1 MSGFF
6 IAYIYFLIKKMPFKP
21 FTDYLLLEK
30 KYSPHTVAAYTK
42 DLERFFDFI
51 TNQYELVSLLSVNY
65 SMVRSWIVY
74 LVDTGISNSSINR
87 KISSLKTYYKFLL
100 KTSQISETPLA
111 KHRALKVA
119 KKVQIPFS
127 QTEVEDVL
135 ELFDQANDF
144 ETLRD
149 KLIVELFYS
158 TGMRRAELI
167 GLRLSD
173 VSEIQKTIKVL
184 GKRNKERIIPLLPSV
199 LTTIARY
206 KIFRDAL
213 PGLGASNTL
222 LLTSKGNPIYETLV
236 YRVIT
241 RYFSETSLKVKKSP
255 HILRH
260 SFATHLLNQGAEL
273 NAVKELLGHA
283 SLASTQVYTHNSIDT
298 LKQVYKNAHPRNS
311 K

>member
-1 MSGFF
+1 
-6 IAYIYFLIKKMPFKP
+6 MPFKP
-21 FTDYLLLEK
+21 FKDYLLLEK
-30 KYSPHTVAAYTK
+30 KYSPHTLAAYTK
-42 DLERFFDFI
+42 DLERFFDFV
-51 TNQYELVSLLSVNY
+51 TKQYDLDSLLAVNY
-65 SMVRSWIVY
+65 SMVRSWIVH

-100 KTSQISETPLA
+100 KTGQISETPLA
-111 KHRALKVA
+111 THRALKVA
-119 KKVQIPFS
+119 TKVQIPFS

-135 ELFDQANDF
+135 ELFDHANDF

-158 TGMRRAELI
+158 TGIRRAELI

-199 LTTIARY
+199 LGTIAKY
-206 KIFRDAL
+206 KIFREAL
-213 PGLGASNTL
+213 PDLGASKTL
-222 LLTSKGNPIYETLV
+222 LVTSKGNAIYETLV

-241 RYFSETSLKVKKSP
+241 RYFSEISLKVKKSP

-298 LKQVYKNAHPRNS
+298 LKKVYKNTHPRNS

>member
-1 MSGFF
+1 
-6 IAYIYFLIKKMPFKP
+6 MPFKP

-51 TNQYELVSLLSVNY
+51 TNQYELSSLLSVNY
-65 SMVRSWIVY
+65 SMIRSWIVF

-100 KTSQISETPLA
+100 KTDQISETPLA

-199 LTTIARY
+199 LTTITKY

-213 PGLGASNTL
+213 PCLGASNTL
-222 LLTSKGNPIYETLV
+222 LLTSKGTPIYETLV

-241 RYFSETSLKVKKSP
+241 RYFSEASLKVKKSP

>member
-1 MSGFF
+1 
-6 IAYIYFLIKKMPFKP
+6 MPFKP

-30 KYSPHTVAAYTK
+30 KYSPHTVAAYSK
-42 DLERFFDFI
+42 DIQRFFDFVSKEY
-51 TNQYELVSLLSVNY
+51 QLKSLLVVNY

-74 LVDTGISNSSINR
+74 LVDSGISNSSINR

-100 KTSQISETPLA
+100 KISQISETPLA

-119 KKVQIPFS
+119 KKIQIPFS

-135 ELFDQANDF
+135 ELFDHANDF
-144 ETLRD
+144 QTLRD

-158 TGMRRAELI
+158 TGIRRAELI

-173 VSEIQKTIKVL
+173 VSEVQKTIKVL

-206 KIFRDAL
+206 KTFRAVL
-213 PGLGASNTL
+213 PSLGASKIL
-222 LLTSKGNPIYETLV
+222 LVTSKGNAIYETLV

-241 RYFSETSLKVKKSP
+241 RYFSEISLKVKKSP

-260 SFATHLLNQGAEL
+260 SFATHLLSQGAEL
-273 NAVKELLGHA
+273 TAVKELLGHA

-298 LKQVYKNAHPRNS
+298 LKQVYKNTHPRNS

>member
-1 MSGFF
+1 
-6 IAYIYFLIKKMPFKP
+6 
-21 FTDYLLLEK
+21 
-30 KYSPHTVAAYTK
+30 
-42 DLERFFDFI
+42 
-51 TNQYELVSLLSVNY
+51 
-65 SMVRSWIVY
+65 MVRSWIVY

-135 ELFDQANDF
+135 ELFDHANDF

-206 KIFRDAL
+206 KIFREAL
-213 PGLGASNTL
+213 PGSGRFKYIAANLKRETYIRDLGVSCDYPL
-222 LLTSKGNPIYETLV
+222 
-236 YRVIT
+236 
-241 RYFSETSLKVKKSP
+241 F
-255 HILRH
+255 
-260 SFATHLLNQGAEL
+260 F
-273 NAVKELLGHA
+273 
-283 SLASTQVYTHNSIDT
+283 
-298 LKQVYKNAHPRNS
+298 
-311 K
+311 

>member
-1 MSGFF
+1 MQ
-6 IAYIYFLIKKMPFKP
+6 FKP
-21 FTDYLLLEK
+21 FIDYLLLEK
-30 KYSPHTVAAYTK
+30 KYSPHTVTAYTK
-42 DLERFFDFI
+42 DIERFLNFVSDV
-51 TNQYELVSLLSVNY
+51 YEQNTLLLVNY
-65 SMVRSWIVY
+65 SMIRSWIVS
-74 LVDTGISNSSINR
+74 LVDSGIANSSINR

-100 KTSQISETPLA
+100 KTGQITETPLA
-111 KHRALKVA
+111 RHRSLKVA

-127 QTEVEDVL
+127 QTEVEDAL
-135 ELFDQANDF
+135 ELFDHANDF
-144 ETLRD
+144 QTLRD

-158 TGMRRAELI
+158 TGIRRAELI

-173 VSEIQKTIKVL
+173 VSRVQKTIKVL

-199 LTTIARY
+199 LSTMDQY
-206 KIFRDAL
+206 KIHSEAL
-213 PGLGASNTL
+213 PNLAATDSL
-222 LLTSKGNPIYETLV
+222 LVTSKGNAIYETLV

-241 RYFSETSLKVKKSP
+241 RYFSEISLKVKTSP

-260 SFATHLLNQGAEL
+260 SFATHLLSQGAEL

-298 LKQVYKNAHPRNS
+298 LKQVYKNTHPRNS

>member
-1 MSGFF
+1 
-6 IAYIYFLIKKMPFKP
+6 MPFKP

-51 TNQYELVSLLSVNY
+51 TNQYELSSLLSVNY
-65 SMVRSWIVY
+65 SMVRSWIVF

-100 KTSQISETPLA
+100 KTDQISETPLA

-199 LTTIARY
+199 LTTITKY

-213 PGLGASNTL
+213 PCLGASNKL

-241 RYFSETSLKVKKSP
+241 RYFSEASLKVKKSP

>member
-1 MSGFF
+1 
-6 IAYIYFLIKKMPFKP
+6 MPFKP

-30 KYSPHTVAAYTK
+30 KYSSHTVAAYTK
-42 DLERFFDFI
+42 DIERFFDFVSKEYDL
-51 TNQYELVSLLSVNY
+51 NSLLTVNY

-100 KTSQISETPLA
+100 KTRQISQTPLA

-127 QTEVEDVL
+127 QTEVEDVF
-135 ELFDQANDF
+135 ELFDHANDF

-149 KLIVELFYS
+149 KLMVELFYS
-158 TGMRRAELI
+158 TGIRRAELI

-173 VSEIQKTIKVL
+173 VSEVQKTIKVL

-199 LTTIARY
+199 LATIAKY
-206 KIFRDAL
+206 KIFREAL
-213 PGLGASNTL
+213 PNLVASDSL
-222 LLTSKGNPIYETLV
+222 LVTSKGNAIYETLV

-241 RYFSETSLKVKKSP
+241 RYFSEISLKVKKSP

-260 SFATHLLNQGAEL
+260 SFATHLLSQGAEL

-298 LKQVYKNAHPRNS
+298 LKQVYKNTHPRNS

>member
-1 MSGFF
+1 MQ
-6 IAYIYFLIKKMPFKP
+6 FKP
-21 FTDYLLLEK
+21 FIDYLLLEK
-30 KYSPHTVAAYTK
+30 KYSPHTVTAYTK
-42 DLERFFDFI
+42 DIERFLNFVADV
-51 TNQYELVSLLSVNY
+51 YEQNTLLLVNY
-65 SMVRSWIVY
+65 SMIRSWIVC
-74 LVDTGISNSSINR
+74 LVDSGIANSTINR

-100 KTSQISETPLA
+100 KTGQITETPLA
-111 KHRALKVA
+111 RHRSLKVA

-127 QTEVEDVL
+127 QTEVEDAL
-135 ELFDQANDF
+135 ELFDHANDF
-144 ETLRD
+144 QTLRD

-158 TGMRRAELI
+158 TGIRRAELI

-173 VSEIQKTIKVL
+173 VSRVQKTIKVL

-199 LTTIARY
+199 LSTMDQY
-206 KIFRDAL
+206 KIHREAL
-213 PGLGASNTL
+213 PNLAATDSL
-222 LLTSKGNPIYETLV
+222 LVTSKGNAIYETLV

-241 RYFSETSLKVKKSP
+241 RYFSEISLKVKTSP

-260 SFATHLLNQGAEL
+260 SFATHLLSQGAEL

-298 LKQVYKNAHPRNS
+298 LKQVYKNTHPRNS

>member
-1 MSGFF
+1 
-6 IAYIYFLIKKMPFKP
+6 MPFKP

-30 KYSPHTVAAYTK
+30 KYSPHTVAAYSK
-42 DLERFFDFI
+42 DIQWFFDFVSKEY
-51 TNQYELVSLLSVNY
+51 QLKSLLVVNY

-74 LVDTGISNSSINR
+74 LVDSGISNSSINR

-119 KKVQIPFS
+119 KKIQIPFS

-135 ELFDQANDF
+135 ELFDHANDF
-144 ETLRD
+144 QTLRD

-158 TGMRRAELI
+158 TGIRRAELI

-173 VSEIQKTIKVL
+173 VSEVQKTIKVL

-206 KIFRDAL
+206 KTFRAVL
-213 PGLGASNTL
+213 PSLGASKIL
-222 LLTSKGNPIYETLV
+222 LVTSKGNAIYETLV

-241 RYFSETSLKVKKSP
+241 RYFSEISLKVKKSP

-260 SFATHLLNQGAEL
+260 SFATHLLSQGAEL
-273 NAVKELLGHA
+273 TAVKELLGHA

-298 LKQVYKNAHPRNS
+298 LKQVYKNTHPRNS

>member
-1 MSGFF
+1 
-6 IAYIYFLIKKMPFKP
+6 MPFKP

-30 KYSPHTVAAYTK
+30 KYSPHTVAAYSK
-42 DLERFFDFI
+42 DIQRFFDFVSKEY
-51 TNQYELVSLLSVNY
+51 QLKSLLVVNY

-74 LVDTGISNSSINR
+74 LVDSGISNGSINR

-119 KKVQIPFS
+119 KKIQIPFS

-135 ELFDQANDF
+135 ELFDHANDF
-144 ETLRD
+144 QTLRD

-158 TGMRRAELI
+158 TGIRRAELI

-173 VSEIQKTIKVL
+173 VSEVQKTIKVL

-206 KIFRDAL
+206 KTFRAVL
-213 PGLGASNTL
+213 PSLGASKIL
-222 LLTSKGNPIYETLV
+222 LVTSKGNAIYETLV

-241 RYFSETSLKVKKSP
+241 RYFSEISLKVKKSP

-260 SFATHLLNQGAEL
+260 SFATHLLSQGAEL
-273 NAVKELLGHA
+273 TAVKELLGHA

-298 LKQVYKNAHPRNS
+298 LKQVYKNTHPRNS

>member
-1 MSGFF
+1 
-6 IAYIYFLIKKMPFKP
+6 MPFKP

-30 KYSPHTVAAYTK
+30 KYSPHTVAAYSK
-42 DLERFFDFI
+42 DIQRFFDFVSKEY
-51 TNQYELVSLLSVNY
+51 QLKSLLVVNY

-74 LVDTGISNSSINR
+74 LVDSGISNSSINR

-119 KKVQIPFS
+119 KKIQIPFS

-135 ELFDQANDF
+135 ELFDHANDF
-144 ETLRD
+144 QTLRD

-158 TGMRRAELI
+158 TGIRRAELI

-173 VSEIQKTIKVL
+173 VSEAQKTIKVL

-206 KIFRDAL
+206 KTFRAVL
-213 PGLGASNTL
+213 PSLGASKIL
-222 LLTSKGNPIYETLV
+222 LVTSKGNAIYETLV

-241 RYFSETSLKVKKSP
+241 RYFSKISLKVKKSP

-260 SFATHLLNQGAEL
+260 SFATHLLSQGAEL
-273 NAVKELLGHA
+273 TAVKELLGHA

-298 LKQVYKNAHPRNS
+298 LKQVYKNTHPRNS

>member
-1 MSGFF
+1 
-6 IAYIYFLIKKMPFKP
+6 MPFKP

-30 KYSPHTVAAYTK
+30 KYSPHTVAAYSK
-42 DLERFFDFI
+42 DIQRFFDFVSKEY
-51 TNQYELVSLLSVNY
+51 QLKSLLVVNY
-65 SMVRSWIVY
+65 SMVRSWIVN
-74 LVDTGISNSSINR
+74 LVDSGISNSSINR

-100 KTSQISETPLA
+100 KISQISETPLA

-119 KKVQIPFS
+119 KKIQIPFS

-135 ELFDQANDF
+135 ELFDHANDF
-144 ETLRD
+144 QTLRD

-158 TGMRRAELI
+158 TGIRRAELI

-173 VSEIQKTIKVL
+173 VSEVQKTIKVL

-199 LTTIARY
+199 LSTIARY
-206 KIFRDAL
+206 KIFRAAL
-213 PGLGASNTL
+213 PSLGASKIL
-222 LLTSKGNPIYETLV
+222 LVTSKGNAIYETLV

-241 RYFSETSLKVKKSP
+241 RYFSEISLKVKKSP

-260 SFATHLLNQGAEL
+260 SFATHLLSQGAEL
-273 NAVKELLGHA
+273 TAVKELLGHA

-298 LKQVYKNAHPRNS
+298 LKQVYKNTHPRNS

>member
-1 MSGFF
+1 
-6 IAYIYFLIKKMPFKP
+6 MPFKP

-30 KYSPHTVAAYTK
+30 KYSPHTVAAYSK
-42 DLERFFDFI
+42 DIQRFFDF
-51 TNQYELVSLLSVNY
+51 VSKEYQLKSLHVVNY

-74 LVDTGISNSSINR
+74 LVDSGISNSSINR

-100 KTSQISETPLA
+100 KTSQITETPLA

-127 QTEVEDVL
+127 QTEVEGVL
-135 ELFDQANDF
+135 ELFDHANDF
-144 ETLRD
+144 RTLRD

-158 TGMRRAELI
+158 TGIRRAELI

-173 VSEIQKTIKVL
+173 ISEAQKTIKVL

-206 KIFRDAL
+206 KSFREVL
-213 PGLGASNTL
+213 PSLGASKIL
-222 LLTSKGNPIYETLV
+222 LVTSKGNAIYETLV

-241 RYFSETSLKVKKSP
+241 RYFSEISLKVKKSP

-260 SFATHLLNQGAEL
+260 SFATHLLSQGAEL
-273 NAVKELLGHA
+273 TAVKELLGHA

-298 LKQVYKNAHPRNS
+298 LKQVYKNTHPRNS

>member
-1 MSGFF
+1 
-6 IAYIYFLIKKMPFKP
+6 MPFKS

-51 TNQYELVSLLSVNY
+51 TNQYELSSLLSVNY
-65 SMVRSWIVY
+65 SMIRSWIVF

-100 KTSQISETPLA
+100 KTDQISETPLA

-199 LTTIARY
+199 LTTITKY

-213 PGLGASNTL
+213 PCLGASNTL

-241 RYFSETSLKVKKSP
+241 RYFSEASLKVKKSP

>member
-1 MSGFF
+1 
-6 IAYIYFLIKKMPFKP
+6 MPFKP

-30 KYSPHTVAAYTK
+30 KYSSHTVAAYTK
-42 DLERFFDFI
+42 DIERFFDFVSKE
-51 TNQYELVSLLSVNY
+51 YDLKSLLTVNY

-100 KTSQISETPLA
+100 KTSQISQTPLA

-127 QTEVEDVL
+127 QTEVEDVF
-135 ELFDQANDF
+135 ELFDHANDF

-149 KLIVELFYS
+149 KLMVELFYS
-158 TGMRRAELI
+158 TGIRRAELI
-167 GLRLSD
+167 GLRISD
-173 VSEIQKTIKVL
+173 VSEVQKTIKVL

-199 LTTIARY
+199 LATIAKY
-206 KIFRDAL
+206 KIFREAL
-213 PGLGASNTL
+213 PNLVASDSL
-222 LLTSKGNPIYETLV
+222 LVTSKGNAIYETLV

-241 RYFSETSLKVKKSP
+241 RYFSEISLKVKKSP

-260 SFATHLLNQGAEL
+260 SFATHLLSQGAEL

-298 LKQVYKNAHPRNS
+298 LKQVYKNTHPRNS

>member
-1 MSGFF
+1 
-6 IAYIYFLIKKMPFKP
+6 MPFKP
-21 FTDYLLLEK
+21 FTDYLLLER

-42 DLERFFDFI
+42 DIECFFDFVSKEY
-51 TNQYELVSLLSVNY
+51 QLKSLLTVNY
-65 SMVRSWIVY
+65 SMVRSWIVH

-111 KHRALKVA
+111 KHRALNVA
-119 KKVQIPFS
+119 KKLQIPFS

-135 ELFDQANDF
+135 ELFDNANDF
-144 ETLRD
+144 QTLRD

-158 TGMRRAELI
+158 TGIRRAELI

-199 LTTIARY
+199 LVTIARY

-213 PGLGASNTL
+213 PCLGTSNIL
-222 LLTSKGNPIYETLV
+222 LVTSKGNAIYETLV

-241 RYFSETSLKVKKSP
+241 RYFSEISLKVKKSP

-298 LKQVYKNAHPRNS
+298 LKQVYKNTHPRNS

>member
-1 MSGFF
+1 
-6 IAYIYFLIKKMPFKP
+6 MPFKS

-51 TNQYELVSLLSVNY
+51 TNQYELSSLLSVNY
-65 SMVRSWIVY
+65 SMVRSWIVF

-100 KTSQISETPLA
+100 KTDQISETPLA

-144 ETLRD
+144 KTLRD

-199 LTTIARY
+199 LTTITKY

-213 PGLGASNTL
+213 PCLGASNTL

-241 RYFSETSLKVKKSP
+241 RYFSEASLKVKKSP

>member
-1 MSGFF
+1 
-6 IAYIYFLIKKMPFKP
+6 MPFKP
-21 FTDYLLLEK
+21 FTDYLLLER

-42 DLERFFDFI
+42 DIECFFDFVSKEY
-51 TNQYELVSLLSVNY
+51 QLKSLLTVNY
-65 SMVRSWIVY
+65 SMVRSWIVH

-119 KKVQIPFS
+119 KKLQIPFS

-135 ELFDQANDF
+135 ELFDNANDF
-144 ETLRD
+144 QTLRD

-158 TGMRRAELI
+158 TGIRRAELI

-199 LTTIARY
+199 LVTIARY

-213 PGLGASNTL
+213 PGLGTSNIL
-222 LLTSKGNPIYETLV
+222 LLTSKGNAIYETLV

-241 RYFSETSLKVKKSP
+241 RYFSEISLKVKKSP

-298 LKQVYKNAHPRNS
+298 LKQVYKNTHPRNS

>member
-1 MSGFF
+1 
-6 IAYIYFLIKKMPFKP
+6 MPFKP

-30 KYSPHTVAAYTK
+30 KYSPHTVAAYSK
-42 DLERFFDFI
+42 DIQRFFDFVSKEY
-51 TNQYELVSLLSVNY
+51 QLKSLLVVNY

-74 LVDTGISNSSINR
+74 LVDSGISNSSINR

-119 KKVQIPFS
+119 KKIQIPFS

-135 ELFDQANDF
+135 ELFDHANDF
-144 ETLRD
+144 QTLRD

-158 TGMRRAELI
+158 TGIRRAELI

-173 VSEIQKTIKVL
+173 VSEVQKTIKVL
-184 GKRNKERIIPLLPSV
+184 GKRSKERIIPLLPSV

-206 KIFRDAL
+206 KTFRAVL
-213 PGLGASNTL
+213 PSLGASKIL
-222 LLTSKGNPIYETLV
+222 LVTSKGNAIYETLV

-241 RYFSETSLKVKKSP
+241 RYFSEISLKVKKSP

-260 SFATHLLNQGAEL
+260 SFATHLLSQGAEL
-273 NAVKELLGHA
+273 TAVKELLGHA

-298 LKQVYKNAHPRNS
+298 LKQVYKNTHPRNS

>member
-1 MSGFF
+1 
-6 IAYIYFLIKKMPFKP
+6 MPFKP

-30 KYSPHTVAAYTK
+30 KYSPHTVAAYSK
-42 DLERFFDFI
+42 DIQRFFDF
-51 TNQYELVSLLSVNY
+51 VSKEYQLKSLHVVNY

-74 LVDTGISNSSINR
+74 LVDSGISNSSINR

-100 KTSQISETPLA
+100 KTSQITETPLS

-135 ELFDQANDF
+135 ELFDHANDF
-144 ETLRD
+144 QTLRD

-158 TGMRRAELI
+158 TGIRRAELI

-173 VSEIQKTIKVL
+173 ISEAQKTIKVL

-206 KIFRDAL
+206 KSFREVL
-213 PGLGASNTL
+213 PSLGASKIL
-222 LLTSKGNPIYETLV
+222 LVTSKGNAIYETLV

-241 RYFSETSLKVKKSP
+241 RYFSEISLKVKKSP

-260 SFATHLLNQGAEL
+260 SFATHLLSQGAEL
-273 NAVKELLGHA
+273 TAVKELLGHA

-298 LKQVYKNAHPRNS
+298 LKQVYKNTHPRNS

>member
-1 MSGFF
+1 
-6 IAYIYFLIKKMPFKP
+6 MPFKP
-21 FTDYLLLEK
+21 FKDYLLLEK
-30 KYSPHTVAAYTK
+30 KYSPHTLAAYTK
-42 DLERFFDFI
+42 DLERFFDFV
-51 TNQYELVSLLSVNY
+51 TKQYDLDSLLPVNY

-74 LVDTGISNSSINR
+74 LVDTGISNSSVNR

-100 KTSQISETPLA
+100 KTGQISKTPLA

-119 KKVQIPFS
+119 TKIQIPFS

-135 ELFDQANDF
+135 ELFDHANDF

-158 TGMRRAELI
+158 TGIRRAELI

-184 GKRNKERIIPLLPSV
+184 GKRNKERIIPLLPSI
-199 LTTIARY
+199 LATIAKY
-206 KIFRDAL
+206 KIFREAL
-213 PGLGASNTL
+213 PGLGTTKIL
-222 LLTSKGNPIYETLV
+222 FVTSKGNAIYETLV

-241 RYFSETSLKVKKSP
+241 RYFSEISLKVKKSP

-298 LKQVYKNAHPRNS
+298 LKQVYKNTHPRNS

>member
-1 MSGFF
+1 
-6 IAYIYFLIKKMPFKP
+6 MPFKP

-30 KYSPHTVAAYTK
+30 KYSPHTVAAYSK
-42 DLERFFDFI
+42 DIQWFFDFVSKEY
-51 TNQYELVSLLSVNY
+51 QLKSLLVVNY

-74 LVDTGISNSSINR
+74 LVDSGISNSSINR

-135 ELFDQANDF
+135 ELFDHANDF
-144 ETLRD
+144 QTLRD

-158 TGMRRAELI
+158 TGIRRAELI

-173 VSEIQKTIKVL
+173 VSEAQKTIKVL

-206 KIFRDAL
+206 KTFRAVL
-213 PGLGASNTL
+213 PSLGASKIL
-222 LLTSKGNPIYETLV
+222 LVTSKGNAIYETLV

-241 RYFSETSLKVKKSP
+241 RYFSEISLKVKKSP

-260 SFATHLLNQGAEL
+260 SFATHLLSQGAEL
-273 NAVKELLGHA
+273 TAVKELLGHA

-298 LKQVYKNAHPRNS
+298 LKQVYKNTHPRNS

>member
-1 MSGFF
+1 VSGFF

-30 KYSPHTVAAYTK
+30 KYSSHTVAAYTK
-42 DLERFFDFI
+42 DIERFFDFVSKE
-51 TNQYELVSLLSVNY
+51 YDLKSLLTVNY

-100 KTSQISETPLA
+100 KTSQISQTPLA

-127 QTEVEDVL
+127 QTEVEDVF
-135 ELFDQANDF
+135 ELFDHANDF
-144 ETLRD
+144 EMLRD
-149 KLIVELFYS
+149 KLMVELFYS
-158 TGMRRAELI
+158 TGIRRAELI

-173 VSEIQKTIKVL
+173 VSEVQKTIKVL

-199 LTTIARY
+199 LATIAKY
-206 KIFRDAL
+206 KIFREAL
-213 PGLGASNTL
+213 PNLVASDSL
-222 LLTSKGNPIYETLV
+222 LVTSKGNAIYETLV

-241 RYFSETSLKVKKSP
+241 RYFSEISLKVKKSP

-260 SFATHLLNQGAEL
+260 SFATHLLSQGAEL

-298 LKQVYKNAHPRNS
+298 LKQVYKNTHPRNS